1 MSGKSKDWSLLLT
14 IVTLLLGVSVKANCP
29 PIENIYPCS
38 CSRNVDTCFY
48 SCRGLDNNSSFLVYQ
63 QFPSCPNIRFSI
75 TSEEMSF
82 LPHRFFGG
90 FGSVESFS
98 LYLIRLNLTALGEPS
113 SGLSAFDGLSVKN
126 EFSVYMQWVD
136 LGSSFDWSVFSA
148 VNFGPDVSTTF
159 SSNMSEFNELSP
171 GFYEGFSRSNMNSLV
186 VSLAGLKTVAEIP
199 MGHFSSLVNVNF
211 GRNSLTEIKRSNFP
225 RPAPELENI
234 DLNRNQISYLPN
246 DLFTDMFK
254 LKWFDISMNSIT
266 VLKEETFK
274 PIFTSL
280 VRLVTIGLSLTCDC
294 RLAWILPDWR
304 TKVIDARE
312 IAWPTTCKEPPNL
325 AGRRVRDLQL
335 QDLTCRV
342 KL

>member
-14 IVTLLLGVSVKANCP
+14 IVTLLLGVSVKADCP
-29 PIENIYPCS
+29 PTENIYPCS

-63 QFPSCPNIRFSI
+63 QFRSCQIIYFSI
-75 TSEEMSF
+75 ISGEISS

-90 FGSVESFS
+90 FGSVEKFG
-98 LYLIRLNLTALGEPS
+98 LDLVHLKLGYLGEPS

-171 GFYEGFSRSNMNSLV
+171 GFYGGFSRSNMNSLV
-186 VSLAGLKTVAEIP
+186 VSLGRVKTVAEIP
-199 MGHFSSLVNVNF
+199 TGQFSSLINMNF
-211 GRNSLTEIKRSNFP
+211 ERNSLTEIKHSNFP

-234 DLNRNQISYLPN
+234 DLNRNQISYLPD

-254 LKWFDISMNSIT
+254 LKRLDISINQIS
-266 VLKEETFK
+266 VLAEETFK
-274 PIFTSL
+274 PIITSL
-280 VRLVTIGLSLTCDC
+280 DRLIVLGLSLTCDC
-294 RLAWILPDWR
+294 RLAWILPYWR
-304 TKVIDARE
+304 EKVIDASGMV
-312 IAWPTTCKEPPNL
+312 WPVTCKEPPDL
-325 AGRRVRDLQL
+325 AGRRVRDLQV
-335 QDLTCRV
+335 QDLTCKV